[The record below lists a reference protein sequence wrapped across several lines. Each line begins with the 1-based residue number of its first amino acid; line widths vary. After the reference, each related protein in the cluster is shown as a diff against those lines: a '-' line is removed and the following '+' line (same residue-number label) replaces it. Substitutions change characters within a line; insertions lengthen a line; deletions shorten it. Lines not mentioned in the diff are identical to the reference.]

1 MKYKLY
7 GLLTVLST
15 CAMVAVAVLILQK
28 DDIKKDRYLQHI
40 DAPVKEECLHGEDRF
55 CTHLP
60 LVVID
65 TNGVEIPGKAYH
77 DSDGTDSFMLGP
89 NGEDE
94 IAGKVLIYDNDSR
107 NNHLDDEPKVDSSM
121 LIHVRGNSS
130 RFFDKPG
137 YSIRLT
143 DEDGKQNNVSV
154 MGMGKHH
161 EWVLHGPYLDKT
173 LIRNYMWYNIAG
185 QIMDY
190 APEVRFCEVF
200 VNGEYRGLYVMCE
213 SITAGSDRLQL
224 KVNKKDNTFTGYLL
238 RLDRGSENEY
248 KNLDNFSNYTYRI
261 TSTVDCV
268 YPGLSN
274 LNDELKKSITDDFS
288 YFEKI
293 IYSYDYN
300 DEKYGYRTLIDV
312 DNFVDYFIIN
322 ELTCNYDAGAFSTY
336 IYKDLDGRFKL
347 CVWDFNNC
355 CDNYM
360 EQAISYRDFG
370 LVNRAWFKM
379 LIKDEYFVEKI
390 IDRYKELRKD
400 ILSEESLLSFIDDTI
415 TYLGD
420 SVDRNYEV
428 WDYIFESHDL
438 DNVLIPFDRN
448 PDNYDEAVQDL
459 KDFLIRRGEWLDKNI
474 ESLRQYCAGSKNKIY
489 DANAN

>member
-107 NNHLDDEPKVDSSM
+107 NNHLDDEPKVESSM

-213 SITAGSDRLQL
+213 SIT
-224 KVNKKDNTFTGYLL
+224 
-238 RLDRGSENEY
+238 
-248 KNLDNFSNYTYRI
+248 
-261 TSTVDCV
+261 
-268 YPGLSN
+268 
-274 LNDELKKSITDDFS
+274 
-288 YFEKI
+288 
-293 IYSYDYN
+293 
-300 DEKYGYRTLIDV
+300 
-312 DNFVDYFIIN
+312 
-322 ELTCNYDAGAFSTY
+322 
-336 IYKDLDGRFKL
+336 
-347 CVWDFNNC
+347 
-355 CDNYM
+355 
-360 EQAISYRDFG
+360 
-370 LVNRAWFKM
+370 
-379 LIKDEYFVEKI
+379 
-390 IDRYKELRKD
+390 
-400 ILSEESLLSFIDDTI
+400 
-415 TYLGD
+415 
-420 SVDRNYEV
+420 
-428 WDYIFESHDL
+428 
-438 DNVLIPFDRN
+438 
-448 PDNYDEAVQDL
+448 
-459 KDFLIRRGEWLDKNI
+459 
-474 ESLRQYCAGSKNKIY
+474 
-489 DANAN
+489 

>member
-15 CAMVAVAVLILQK
+15 CAMVVVAVLILQK
-28 DDIKKDRYLQHI
+28 DDIKKDRYLQH
-40 DAPVKEECLHGEDRF
+40 KEGPTETYDYEVNNSTF
-55 CTHLP
+55 SSHLP
-60 LVVID
+60 VIQIYVD
-65 TNGVEIPGKAYH
+65 EPIPGK
-77 DSDGTDSFMLGP
+77 T
-89 NGEDE
+89 
-94 IAGKVLIYDNDSR
+94 I
-107 NNHLDDEPKVDSSM
+107 VDSETGYHLGHSVSQSGSDRICGDITVREKEDSYSSRM
-121 LIHVRGNSS
+121 NIHVRGNSS
-130 RFFDKPG
+130 RSFDKSS
-137 YSIRLT
+137 YSIGLIN
-143 DEDGKQNNVSV
+143 DEGANNPADLLE
-154 MGMGKHH
+154 MGKHH
-161 EWVLHGPYLDKT
+161 EWVLYGPILDRT

-190 APEVRFCEVF
+190 APELRYCEVF
-200 VNGEYRGLYVMCE
+200 INDEYQGLYLLCE

>member
-7 GLLTVLST
+7 GLLSVFLACAVVTVAL
-15 CAMVAVAVLILQK
+15 LILQK
-28 DDIKKDRYLQHI
+28 DDIKKDRYIQHQQ
-40 DAPVKEECLHGEDRF
+40 ASGEVSDYEINNAAF
-55 CTHLP
+55 TTHLP
-60 LVVID
+60 LMQIYVD
-65 TNGVEIPGKAYH
+65 ETIPGKTIIDEETGYH
-77 DSDGTDSFMLGP
+77 LGHTVSKSGTDRI
-89 NGEDE
+89 NG
-94 IAGKVLIYDNDSR
+94 ALIVKDKKS
-107 NNHLDDEPKVDSSM
+107 ECASAM
-121 LIHVRGNSS
+121 TIHVRGNSS
-130 RFFDKPG
+130 RSFDKSS
-137 YSIRLT
+137 YSINLT
-143 DEDGKQNNVSV
+143 DEDGNNNPLNLL
-154 MGMGKHH
+154 GMGEHH
-161 EWVLHGPYLDKT
+161 EWVLYGPILDRT
-173 LIRNYMWYNIAG
+173 LIRNYMFYNITG
-185 QIMDY
+185 QFMDY
-190 APEVRFCEVF
+190 APDVRFTELF
-200 VNGEYRGLYVMCE
+200 INDEYQGLYVLCE
-213 SITAGSDRLQL
+213 SITSGNSRIRLSID
-224 KVNKKDNTFTGYLL
+224 KKDNTFTGYIL

-248 KNLDNFSNYTYRI
+248 KNLDNFSSYSYR
-261 TSTVDCV
+261 TSSTVDCV

-274 LNDELKKSITDDFS
+274 LNDSLKKSITDDFS
-288 YFEKI
+288 YFEKV

-300 DEKYGYRTLIDV
+300 DDKYGYRTLIDV
-312 DNFVDYFIIN
+312 NNFVDYFIIN

-360 EQAISYRDFG
+360 EQTISYRDFG